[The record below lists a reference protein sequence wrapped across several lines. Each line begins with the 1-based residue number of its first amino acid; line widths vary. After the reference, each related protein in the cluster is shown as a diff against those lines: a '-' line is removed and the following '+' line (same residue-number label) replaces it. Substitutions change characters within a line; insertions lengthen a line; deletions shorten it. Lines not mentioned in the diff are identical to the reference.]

1 VKKFILLIIISL
13 ISGADTLYVKKNRCI
28 LDNYYFANSRFHY
41 TYSSTGNE
49 ASTKTFKST
58 DLEYGYEFVNNQCKK
73 KERADWLANWFF
85 HFCINSIHIRKEII
99 MPFVVLNLTNDF
111 TLNFFMSI
119 FTTALIPILFGLL
132 IVRLFLGSQND

>member
-1 VKKFILLIIISL
+1 
-13 ISGADTLYVKKNRCI
+13 
-28 LDNYYFANSRFHY
+28 
-41 TYSSTGNE
+41 
-49 ASTKTFKST
+49 
-58 DLEYGYEFVNNQCKK
+58 
-73 KERADWLANWFF
+73 
-85 HFCINSIHIRKEII
+85 

>member
-73 KERADWLANWFF
+73 KE
-85 HFCINSIHIRKEII
+85 
-99 MPFVVLNLTNDF
+99 PFASLYMSYHDYKFMMALT
-111 TLNFFMSI
+111 
-119 FTTALIPILFGLL
+119 GLL
-132 IVRLFLGSQND
+132 IGFSIFASILYIFARRS